1 MAPRGLSTLLEVRF
15 FASGLESA
23 AAQPSKFLTAN
34 GHEWTRI
41 NPDKAGETASCK
53 VRPYNHTNRLLLSHL
68 WARPRVEPF
77 RRSGTKEGSASGVGA
92 RSRAI

>member
-41 NPDKAGETASCK
+41 NPDKAGETASRK
-53 VRPYNHTNRLLLSHL
+53 VRPYNESFAAPSGLVSESTRVYPWFNCRFYTN
-68 WARPRVEPF
+68 V
-77 RRSGTKEGSASGVGA
+77 T
-92 RSRAI
+92 